1 MTAVA
6 ESPRYEVRGRVV
18 VVLRRAVMDNRD
30 AAICRAV
37 WRGART
43 LRTIM
48 AATGIPSTSSVI
60 GRLTANHHYGDRW
73 QGRPALCESGWL
85 CGLEAS
91 GTIRPGPRLAGL
103 DSDQWPLE
111 AVNLKE
117 D

>member
-1 MTAVA
+1 MTAIT

-18 VVLRRAVMDNRD
+18 VVLRRAVMDDRD
-30 AAICRAV
+30 AAIVYAV

-43 LRTIM
+43 LRGIM
-48 AATGIPSTSSVI
+48 AATGIPSTSSVS

-73 QGRPALCESGWL
+73 QARPALCESGWL

-91 GTIRPGPRLAGL
+91 GTIRPGPRFQGI
-103 DSDQWPLE
+103 DSDGWPLE
-111 AVNLKE
+111 CVSF